1 MADSRAIQVQKAA
14 ANTPGVYG
22 SATILSSNSA
32 RAGWSIQNQG
42 TGVLYVLLGS
52 GASTSVFHFTLK
64 PCTANDDGTGGSVSQ
79 TDGVVYTGIITCA
92 GSPIRYT
99 ALEL

>member
-1 MADSRAIQVQKAA
+1 MADSSLIQVQKATANTPSLATSTTAVA
-14 ANTPGVYG
+14 ANTD
-22 SATILSSNSA
+22 

-42 TGVLYVLLGS
+42 TAILYVRLGS
-52 GASTSVFHFTLK
+52 GASTSVFHFSLK
-64 PCTANDDGTGGSVSQ
+64 PGTVNDDGTGGSVSQ
-79 TDGVVYTGIITCA
+79 TDGAVYTGVITVA